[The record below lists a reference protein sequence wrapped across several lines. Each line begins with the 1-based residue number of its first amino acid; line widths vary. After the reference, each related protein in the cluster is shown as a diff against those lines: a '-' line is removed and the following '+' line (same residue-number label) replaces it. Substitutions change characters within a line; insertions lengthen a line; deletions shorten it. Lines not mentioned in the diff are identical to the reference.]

1 MGRRRK
7 KPLFPVALSLASAVD
22 ALDGVRRKYLA
33 DHIAE
38 GTLPAHIID
47 QRTRIAVADLVA
59 FLKSH
64 PLKGV
69 RHAKDR

>member
-1 MGRRRK
+1 MGRRRI
-7 KPLFPVALSLASAVD
+7 KPLFPVALSLDSAAT
-22 ALDGVRRKYLA
+22 ALDVRRKYLA
-33 DHIAE
+33 DHVAD

-47 QRTRIAVADLVA
+47 QRTRIAVVDLVA

-69 RHAKDR
+69 RHAKDPS